1 MHDAREIWFG
11 LGWVLSCFFDHYI
24 QSSVPYYKNYPP
36 QFEEVGENSFG
47 VGNRILNIKFS
58 LSLFLFLGFVF
69 PFSLSLSPPP
79 PPSLSVCL

>member
-47 VGNRILNIKFS
+47 VGNLW
-58 LSLFLFLGFVF
+58 
-69 PFSLSLSPPP
+69 
-79 PPSLSVCL
+79 